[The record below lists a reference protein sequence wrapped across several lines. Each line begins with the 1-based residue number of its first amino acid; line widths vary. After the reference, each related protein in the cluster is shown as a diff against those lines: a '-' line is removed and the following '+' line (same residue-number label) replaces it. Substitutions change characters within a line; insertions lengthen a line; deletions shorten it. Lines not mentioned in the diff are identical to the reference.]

1 MTLRIRPARPADL
14 ESAKNLLQEAG
25 LPTADLKAEHLALV
39 ADQDGDFLGVV
50 GLESFG
56 EVALLRSLVINTKA
70 RGTGIGP
77 ALVTALETSCGCD
90 GVREMWLLTIDA
102 DPFFR
107 KLGYEVRER
116 EDAPPSIQGTEEFSV
131 LCPGDAV
138 LMSKPLARR
147 AE

>member
-1 MTLRIRPARPADL
+1 MTLRIRPARLADL
-14 ESAKNLLQEAG
+14 ESARSLLQDAG
-25 LPTADLKAEHLALV
+25 LPTADLAADHLALV

-56 EVALLRSLVINTKA
+56 EVALLRSLVISTKV

-77 ALVTALETSCGCD
+77 ALVTALETASTCD
-90 GVREMWLLTIDA
+90 GVEEMWLLTIDA

-116 EDAPPSIQGTEEFSV
+116 ADAPPSIQGTEEFSN

-138 LMSKPLARR
+138 LMSKSLARSVQ
-147 AE
+147 